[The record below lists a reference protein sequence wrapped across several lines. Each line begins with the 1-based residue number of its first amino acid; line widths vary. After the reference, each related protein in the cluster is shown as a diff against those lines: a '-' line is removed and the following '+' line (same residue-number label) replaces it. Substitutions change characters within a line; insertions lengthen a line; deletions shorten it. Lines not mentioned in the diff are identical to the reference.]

1 MALGSSSSHA
11 NPVGLVAFKGLYF
24 DTRARRFCA
33 TPLWNWKALIVGVHN
48 VVTQYSTI
56 GKLGRIPW
64 DSQRVGATAFSSKIT
79 GRTGHWKEYRQRYGL
94 HFLERREPASQS
106 SVRCHATFS
115 AWHRNEMCDMSRDC
129 RELTLNRLL
138 LQLRPKFTSTFNK
151 YSTETV
157 ALIKSP
163 AIYGTSKKTS
173 VLEKEKEKKRII
185 SKTLQDI
192 SH

>member
-1 MALGSSSSHA
+1 M
-11 NPVGLVAFKGLYF
+11 
-24 DTRARRFCA
+24 R
-33 TPLWNWKALIVGVHN
+33 
-48 VVTQYSTI
+48 
-56 GKLGRIPW
+56 
-64 DSQRVGATAFSSKIT
+64 
-79 GRTGHWKEYRQRYGL
+79 
-94 HFLERREPASQS
+94 
-106 SVRCHATFS
+106 
-115 AWHRNEMCDMSRDC
+115 DMSRDC

>member
-1 MALGSSSSHA
+1 
-11 NPVGLVAFKGLYF
+11 
-24 DTRARRFCA
+24 
-33 TPLWNWKALIVGVHN
+33 
-48 VVTQYSTI
+48 
-56 GKLGRIPW
+56 
-64 DSQRVGATAFSSKIT
+64 
-79 GRTGHWKEYRQRYGL
+79 
-94 HFLERREPASQS
+94 
-106 SVRCHATFS
+106 
-115 AWHRNEMCDMSRDC
+115 MSRDC

-185 SKTLQDI
+185 LKTLQDFA
-192 SH
+192 H

>member
-1 MALGSSSSHA
+1 
-11 NPVGLVAFKGLYF
+11 
-24 DTRARRFCA
+24 
-33 TPLWNWKALIVGVHN
+33 
-48 VVTQYSTI
+48 
-56 GKLGRIPW
+56 
-64 DSQRVGATAFSSKIT
+64 
-79 GRTGHWKEYRQRYGL
+79 
-94 HFLERREPASQS
+94 
-106 SVRCHATFS
+106 
-115 AWHRNEMCDMSRDC
+115 MSRDC

-138 LQLRPKFTSTFNK
+138 LQLHPQLTSTFNK

-163 AIYGTSKKTS
+163 AIYRTPKKTS

>member
-1 MALGSSSSHA
+1 
-11 NPVGLVAFKGLYF
+11 
-24 DTRARRFCA
+24 
-33 TPLWNWKALIVGVHN
+33 
-48 VVTQYSTI
+48 
-56 GKLGRIPW
+56 
-64 DSQRVGATAFSSKIT
+64 
-79 GRTGHWKEYRQRYGL
+79 
-94 HFLERREPASQS
+94 
-106 SVRCHATFS
+106 
-115 AWHRNEMCDMSRDC
+115 MCDMSRDC

>member
-1 MALGSSSSHA
+1 
-11 NPVGLVAFKGLYF
+11 
-24 DTRARRFCA
+24 
-33 TPLWNWKALIVGVHN
+33 
-48 VVTQYSTI
+48 
-56 GKLGRIPW
+56 
-64 DSQRVGATAFSSKIT
+64 
-79 GRTGHWKEYRQRYGL
+79 
-94 HFLERREPASQS
+94 
-106 SVRCHATFS
+106 
-115 AWHRNEMCDMSRDC
+115 MSRDC

-163 AIYGTSKKTS
+163 TIYGTSKKTS
-173 VLEKEKEKKRII
+173 VLEKEKGKKRII

>member
-1 MALGSSSSHA
+1 
-11 NPVGLVAFKGLYF
+11 
-24 DTRARRFCA
+24 
-33 TPLWNWKALIVGVHN
+33 
-48 VVTQYSTI
+48 
-56 GKLGRIPW
+56 
-64 DSQRVGATAFSSKIT
+64 
-79 GRTGHWKEYRQRYGL
+79 
-94 HFLERREPASQS
+94 
-106 SVRCHATFS
+106 
-115 AWHRNEMCDMSRDC
+115 MSRDC

-163 AIYGTSKKTS
+163 AIYGTSKK
-173 VLEKEKEKKRII
+173 EKEKKRII

>member
-1 MALGSSSSHA
+1 
-11 NPVGLVAFKGLYF
+11 
-24 DTRARRFCA
+24 
-33 TPLWNWKALIVGVHN
+33 
-48 VVTQYSTI
+48 
-56 GKLGRIPW
+56 
-64 DSQRVGATAFSSKIT
+64 
-79 GRTGHWKEYRQRYGL
+79 
-94 HFLERREPASQS
+94 
-106 SVRCHATFS
+106 
-115 AWHRNEMCDMSRDC
+115 MCDMSRDC
-129 RELTLNRLL
+129 RELTLNRLF

-173 VLEKEKEKKRII
+173 VLEKEKGKKRII

>member
-1 MALGSSSSHA
+1 
-11 NPVGLVAFKGLYF
+11 
-24 DTRARRFCA
+24 
-33 TPLWNWKALIVGVHN
+33 
-48 VVTQYSTI
+48 
-56 GKLGRIPW
+56 
-64 DSQRVGATAFSSKIT
+64 
-79 GRTGHWKEYRQRYGL
+79 
-94 HFLERREPASQS
+94 
-106 SVRCHATFS
+106 
-115 AWHRNEMCDMSRDC
+115 MSRDC
-129 RELTLNRLL
+129 RELTLYHLL

-173 VLEKEKEKKRII
+173 VLEKEKGKKRII

>member
-1 MALGSSSSHA
+1 
-11 NPVGLVAFKGLYF
+11 
-24 DTRARRFCA
+24 
-33 TPLWNWKALIVGVHN
+33 
-48 VVTQYSTI
+48 
-56 GKLGRIPW
+56 
-64 DSQRVGATAFSSKIT
+64 
-79 GRTGHWKEYRQRYGL
+79 
-94 HFLERREPASQS
+94 
-106 SVRCHATFS
+106 
-115 AWHRNEMCDMSRDC
+115 MCVMSRDC

>member
-1 MALGSSSSHA
+1 
-11 NPVGLVAFKGLYF
+11 
-24 DTRARRFCA
+24 
-33 TPLWNWKALIVGVHN
+33 
-48 VVTQYSTI
+48 
-56 GKLGRIPW
+56 
-64 DSQRVGATAFSSKIT
+64 
-79 GRTGHWKEYRQRYGL
+79 
-94 HFLERREPASQS
+94 
-106 SVRCHATFS
+106 
-115 AWHRNEMCDMSRDC
+115 MCDMSRDC

-138 LQLRPKFTSTFNK
+138 LKLRPKFTSTFNK

-157 ALIKSP
+157 ALIKSL

>member
-1 MALGSSSSHA
+1 M
-11 NPVGLVAFKGLYF
+11 Y
-24 DTRARRFCA
+24 
-33 TPLWNWKALIVGVHN
+33 
-48 VVTQYSTI
+48 
-56 GKLGRIPW
+56 
-64 DSQRVGATAFSSKIT
+64 
-79 GRTGHWKEYRQRYGL
+79 
-94 HFLERREPASQS
+94 
-106 SVRCHATFS
+106 
-115 AWHRNEMCDMSRDC
+115 DMSRDC

-173 VLEKEKEKKRII
+173 VLEKEKDKKRII
-185 SKTLQDI
+185 SKTQQDI